1 MSDIGTIP
9 EMFTRFTDIVN
20 RFKALA
26 SNVPNIEFVDKI
38 LCSLPKSW
46 EPKVTSILESKDLA
60 TLKLGQLIGS

>member
-1 MSDIGTIP
+1 MNLLVHKYGLYKMSDIGTIP

-38 LCSLPKSW
+38 LCSLPKS
-46 EPKVTSILESKDLA
+46 
-60 TLKLGQLIGS
+60 